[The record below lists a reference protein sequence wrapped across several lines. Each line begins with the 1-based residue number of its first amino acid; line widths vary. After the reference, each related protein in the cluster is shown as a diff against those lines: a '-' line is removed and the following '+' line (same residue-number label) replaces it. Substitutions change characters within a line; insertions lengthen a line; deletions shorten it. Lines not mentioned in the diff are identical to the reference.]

1 MSDVIVLAV
10 HGNLANDFPR
20 RELGEYFGLRA
31 RIELGSPD
39 ERDRLE
45 SRYREL
51 DTRLRSWPRTPA
63 NDPFWAA
70 SLALGEHLSHVAGS
84 RVVVGFNQFCDPD
97 VDSALDQAAALRPS
111 RIIVATPMLTRG
123 GEHAEREIPAAIRR
137 ARERHPG
144 LPIVYAWPYEPIEVA
159 QFLTEQLARVR

>member
-20 RELGEYFGLRA
+20 QELAEYFGLRA
-31 RIELGSPD
+31 RLQGGSAED
-39 ERDRLE
+39 RTRLE
-45 SRYREL
+45 PRYAAL
-51 DTRLRSWPRTPA
+51 DARLRAWPRTPS

-84 RVVVGFNQFCDPD
+84 RVVVGFNEFCDPT
-97 VDSALDQAAALRPS
+97 VPSALDQAAGLGAA
-111 RIIVATPMLTRG
+111 RILVVTPMLTRG
-123 GEHAEREIPAAIRR
+123 GDHAERDIPAAIRQ
-137 ARERHPG
+137 ARERYPG
-144 LPIVYAWPYEPIEVA
+144 LPIVYAWPYEPIDVA

>member
-1 MSDVIVLAV
+1 MNDVIVLAV

-20 RELGEYFGLRA
+20 QELGEYFGLKA
-31 RIELGSPD
+31 RIELGSAD
-39 ERDRLE
+39 ERGRLE
-45 SRYREL
+45 PRYRQL
-51 DTRLRSWPRTPA
+51 DARLRAWPRTPA

-84 RVVVGFNQFCDPD
+84 RVVVGFNEFCDPS
-97 VDSALDQAAALRPS
+97 VDSALDQAAALGPS

-123 GEHAEREIPAAIRR
+123 GDHAEHEIPAAIRR
-137 ARERHPG
+137 ARERHEG

-159 QFLTEQLARVR
+159 QFLTEQLSRVR

>member
-20 RELGEYFGLRA
+20 QELGEYFGLRA
-31 RIELGSPD
+31 LLQAGSAD
-39 ERDRLE
+39 DRARLE
-45 SRYREL
+45 QRCQVL
-51 DTRLRSWPRTPA
+51 DARLRAWPRTPA

-84 RVVVGFNQFCDPD
+84 RVVVGFTEFCDPTID
-97 VDSALDQAAALRPS
+97 AALDQAVGLGATRVL
-111 RIIVATPMLTRG
+111 VVTPMLTRG
-123 GEHAEREIPAAIRR
+123 GDHAERDIPTAIRR
-137 ARERHPG
+137 ARERYQG
-144 LPIVYAWPYEPIEVA
+144 LPIVYAWPYEPIDVA

>member
-20 RELGEYFGLRA
+20 QELGEYFGLRA
-31 RIELGSPD
+31 RIQLGTSD
-39 ERDRLE
+39 EKTRLE
-45 SRYREL
+45 PRYRAL
-51 DTRLRSWPRTPA
+51 DARLRAWPRTPS

-70 SLALGEHLSHVAGS
+70 SLALGEHLAHVAGS
-84 RVVVGFNQFCDPD
+84 RVVVGFNEFCDPT
-97 VDSALDQAAALRPS
+97 VDTALDQAADLGAS
-111 RIIVATPMLTRG
+111 RIVVVTPMLTRG
-123 GEHAEREIPAAIRR
+123 GEHAESEIPGAIRR
-137 ARERHPG
+137 GRERHPG

>member
-20 RELGEYFGLRA
+20 QELGEYFGLRA
-31 RIELGSPD
+31 RIHLGSAD
-39 ERDRLE
+39 ERAHLE
-45 SRYREL
+45 SRYLAL
-51 DTRLRSWPRTPA
+51 DARLRAWPRTPS

-84 RVVVGFNQFCDPD
+84 PVVVGFNEFCDPT
-97 VDSALDQAAALRPS
+97 VDTALDQAAGLGAA
-111 RIIVATPMLTRG
+111 RILVVTPMLTRG
-123 GEHAEREIPAAIRR
+123 GEHAESEIPAAIRR

-144 LPIVYAWPYEPIEVA
+144 LPIVYAWPYEPVEVA
-159 QFLTEQLARVR
+159 QFLTEQLLRVR

>member
-20 RELGEYFGLRA
+20 QELGEYFGLRA
-31 RIELGSPD
+31 RLQAGAAEDVARFEP
-39 ERDRLE
+39 
-45 SRYREL
+45 RYLAL
-51 DTRLRSWPRTPA
+51 DARLRAWPRTPA

-84 RVVVGFNQFCDPD
+84 RVVVGFNEFCDPT
-97 VDSALDQAAALRPS
+97 VDSALDQAAQLGATRVL
-111 RIIVATPMLTRG
+111 VVTPMLTRG
-123 GEHAEREIPAAIRR
+123 GDHAERDIPAAIRR

-159 QFLTEQLARVR
+159 QFLTDQLSRVR